1 MTQSEI
7 LRVPPGMTGPWQVGG
22 RNHASFENRVG
33 MDAYYVRDWS
43 VWLDIVLMA
52 RTVQTLMRGR
62 GAY

>member
-1 MTQSEI
+1 
-7 LRVPPGMTGPWQVGG
+7 
-22 RNHASFENRVG
+22 

>member
-22 RNHASFENRVG
+22 RNQATFEDRVG

-43 VWLDIVLMA
+43 VWLDLILLAHTVKVL
-52 RTVQTLMRGR
+52 LRGR